1 MSSLN
6 YVTRLTETIAA
17 LATPPGNGGIA
28 ILRISGIDA
37 FRIGLSLVRTT
48 LSLESH
54 QAKLVTL
61 MSREGKPFDKA
72 LLLPFKAPRSFTGE
86 DTIEFHCHGGQL
98 LARHVLHALVQEGA
112 RIALPGEFTF
122 RAFINNKIDLTQAE
136 AIQDL
141 IHAQNET
148 ALKVAEE
155 QLEGRLSKEI
165 SSMQQEGS
173 RLAAIF
179 EAWVDF
185 PEEDLE
191 FAPLEEVLTQLKKL
205 ESRVEALLA
214 SYHDGKLI
222 HDGVSICLLG
232 APNVG
237 KSSLMNA
244 LLGKDRA
251 IVSHIAGTTRDVVE
265 DDLRLDGLHCRL
277 IDTAGIR
284 ETEEIIEGEG
294 VKRSLKAMK
303 RADLVFIV
311 LDASRPHE
319 SYGEQLLKEAAQSR
333 VCLIWNKMDLLDSKD
348 GLPHYNVQA
357 TVHVSAKSGQGL
369 DELKQA
375 VHRVLWNGKASH
387 RDEVMI
393 MNARHKESLVRAEEA
408 LQKVIHGLEE
418 GVSPEFVAF
427 DMREFLLHLGSVI
440 GRDVTEDILT
450 QVFSQFCI
458 GK

>member
-6 YVTRLTETIAA
+6 YVTRLRETIAA

-28 ILRISGIDA
+28 IVRISGAEA
-37 FRIGLSLVRTT
+37 FRVSRALVRPGI
-48 LSLESH
+48 LLESH
-54 QAKLVTL
+54 KAKLVTL
-61 MSREGKPFDKA
+61 LSPEGDPLDKA
-72 LLLPFKAPRSFTGE
+72 LCIPFQSPRSFTGE
-86 DTIEFHCHGGQL
+86 DTVEFHCHGGQL
-98 LARHVLHALVQEGA
+98 LARRVLDALVSSGA
-112 RIALPGEFTF
+112 LIALPGEFTF
-122 RAFINNKIDLTQAE
+122 RAFINGKIDLAQAE

-141 IHAQNET
+141 IHARNET

-165 SSMQQEGS
+165 QAMQQEGS

-185 PEEDLE
+185 PEEGLE
-191 FAPLEEVLTQLKKL
+191 FASLEEVLQELN
-205 ESRVEALLA
+205 ALRERILLLLTT
-214 SYHDGKLI
+214 YHDGQLI

-284 ETEEIIEGEG
+284 ETEELIEGEG

-303 RADLVFIV
+303 RADIVFLV

-319 SYGEQLLKEAAQSR
+319 SYAEHLLKEATSSPI
-333 VCLIWNKMDLLDSKD
+333 CLIWNKIDLLTDEKI
-348 GLPHYNVQA
+348 LPQYNVKE
-357 TVHVSAKSGQGL
+357 TVCVSAKSGQGL

-375 VHRVLWNGKASH
+375 VHRVLWNSSSTR

-393 MNARHKESLVRAEEA
+393 MNSRHKEALGRAEDSLE
-408 LQKVIHGLEE
+408 KVIKGLEE
-418 GVSPEFVAF
+418 GISPEFIAF
-427 DMREFLLHLGSVI
+427 DMRQFLSNLGFII
-440 GRDVTEDILT
+440 GRDITEDILT
-450 QVFSQFCI
+450 SIFSQFCV

>member
-1 MSSLN
+1 MASLQ
-6 YVTRLTETIAA
+6 YVTRLAETIAA
-17 LATPPGNGGIA
+17 VATPPGNGGIA
-28 ILRISGIDA
+28 IIRISGPDA
-37 FRIGLSLVRTT
+37 FRLGLSLVQSP
-48 LSLESH
+48 LVPESH
-54 QAKLVTL
+54 QAQLVTL
-61 MSREGKPFDKA
+61 FSHEGKPLDKA
-72 LLLPFKAPRSFTGE
+72 LILPFKAPRSFTGE
-86 DTIEFHCHGGQL
+86 DTVEFHCHGGQL
-98 LARHVLHALVQEGA
+98 LARRVLDSLVHGGA

-122 RAFINNKIDLTQAE
+122 RAFVNNKIDLTQAE

-165 SSMQQEGS
+165 LAMQHEGS

-191 FAPLEEVLTQLKKL
+191 FAPLEEVLDQLKRL
-205 ESRVEALLA
+205 GTQVRTLLV

-294 VKRSLKAMK
+294 VRRSLKAMK
-303 RADLVFIV
+303 RADIVFIV
-311 LDASRPHE
+311 LDASRPNE
-319 SYGEQLLKEAAQSR
+319 SYGEHLLDEAAQSR
-333 VCLIWNKMDLLDSKD
+333 VCLIWNKMDLVDSSEL
-348 GLPHYNVQA
+348 LPRYNVQA
-357 TVHVSAKSGQGL
+357 TVHVSAKKGQGL
-369 DELKQA
+369 DELKQT
-375 VHRVLWNGKASH
+375 VHRLLWKGDSSH

-393 MNARHKESLVRAEEA
+393 MNARHKEALVRAEEA
-408 LQKVIHGLEE
+408 LQKVIQGLQE
-418 GVSPEFVAF
+418 GISPEFVAF
-427 DMREFLLHLGSVI
+427 DMRDFLLHLGAVI